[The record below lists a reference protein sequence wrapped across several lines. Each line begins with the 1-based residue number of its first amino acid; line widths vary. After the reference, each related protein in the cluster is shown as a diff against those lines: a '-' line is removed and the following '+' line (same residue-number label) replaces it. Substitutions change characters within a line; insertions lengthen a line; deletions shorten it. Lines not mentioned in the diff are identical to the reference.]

1 MPKKEFIPWFK
12 SFFTKKLV
20 KTGEGFTVSDES
32 LAQRRRDKNQKIA
45 NEGKNCAHCTTR
57 QHVDFLFVGLAQVE
71 GKVKYRLYHDRT
83 RKMFD
88 VDEALFELVFRF
100 RRGNRV
106 IRTIGRE

>member
-1 MPKKEFIPWFK
+1 MPKKQFLPWLK

-32 LAQRRRDKNQKIA
+32 LAERRHNKNREIA
-45 NEGKNCAHCTTR
+45 QNGKNCAHCTTR
-57 QHVDFLFVGLAQVE
+57 PNVDFLFVGLAQVD

-83 RKMFD
+83 RKLFD

-100 RRGNRV
+100 TRSRRDV
-106 IRTIGRE
+106 RTIGRE